1 MWHIIYGSFKK
12 IKVMK
17 IKTSIFATFLF
28 FVSFSAFCQDST
40 GSSKAETK
48 LHKFFHP
55 ENKNNVASADSAQS
69 VSPNVASTTLADSS
83 YKTVVNNTPSAPP
96 VTETNASPAPA
107 TPVAPVQ
114 PTPAN
119 TIYRDTRLGSSSPL
133 YNTYEKNNNGAGSV
147 TTNPNKG

>member
-1 MWHIIYGSFKK
+1 MWHIIYCSCKK

-17 IKTSIFATFLF
+17 IKTGIFTTFLF
-28 FVSFSAFCQDST
+28 FIPFFSFCQDST
-40 GSSKAETK
+40 GSSKQETK

-55 ENKNNVASADSAQS
+55 ENKSNVVAQDSS
-69 VSPNVASTTLADSS
+69 RPVSPNVAATTLADSS
-83 YKTVVNNTPSAPP
+83 YKTVVNNTPPPAAETKTSPVP
-96 VTETNASPAPA
+96 VTP
-107 TPVAPVQ
+107 APVQ
-114 PTPAN
+114 QTPEN